1 MKLTPGEAFSVHFV
15 WQMANK
21 FVKKFANLSLK
32 FGVLFVGEIGS
43 NFFAKSCVQATF
55 CLAKNVW

>member
-1 MKLTPGEAFSVHFV
+1 
-15 WQMANK
+15 MANK